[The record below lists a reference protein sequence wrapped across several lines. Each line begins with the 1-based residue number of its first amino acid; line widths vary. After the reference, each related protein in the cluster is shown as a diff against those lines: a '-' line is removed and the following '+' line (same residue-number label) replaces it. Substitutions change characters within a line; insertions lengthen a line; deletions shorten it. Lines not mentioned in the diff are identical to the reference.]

1 MGRGLVTFD
10 PGTLTR
16 KERKILRQVR
26 EEHSRSE
33 PVETPEVEELP
44 FLAIGDRLRSI
55 GRLNPP
61 PHVGTGWDFA
71 AANPFAASDLPQIVG
86 PVIGL
91 ERLSGGRAFVM
102 HPWNMYLSG
111 MVSSPNIL
119 VKGSLRRGKS
129 YIVKRLVTLLALFGV
144 YSINTSD
151 VKGEHGVV
159 AEALGGQVFKVGS
172 FGTDIRVNPLQAG
185 ERHFGE
191 SEEEHT
197 QRMLASRQQVLQLIA
212 TLLAPGS
219 RNLYP
224 AEKSILNWALG
235 EVIRE
240 TNDHP
245 TIRKVIEKIDSPEL
259 DTARGGKF
267 EKSMARDLVLMFD
280 LLIDGN
286 LSGMFEDEG
295 TIQLDPTSPYT
306 VFDTYAMEKRGDLA
320 LAITQT
326 ITNSWVQNMVSNK
339 ASGRRHLIIREEG
352 WRDMKTK
359 AALEAHEL
367 QLKLSG
373 EYGITMM
380 MIVHE
385 DGDFDTGGEE
395 ERNLAQKLLRGYA
408 NTITFYQNESTL
420 KRAVE
425 AGTLRQGEANLIKGF
440 GRGQFMFRAG
450 ERSYVIDGN
459 PTSTAWERDL
469 FDTDAAMR
477 QLGRDT
483 DSSTDTNVNSD
494 QPTGQKAAALMQGAT
509 V

>member
-10 PGTLTR
+10 PGTLSR
-16 KERKILRQVR
+16 KERKILREVH
-26 EEHSRSE
+26 EEHSRGE
-33 PVETPEVEELP
+33 PVVAPEVDELP
-44 FLAIGDRLRSI
+44 FLGMEDRFRSI
-55 GRLNPP
+55 ARLSPP

-86 PVIGL
+86 PVIGV
-91 ERLSGGRAFVM
+91 ERLSGGRGFVL
-102 HPWNMYLSG
+102 HPWNMYLAG

-129 YIVKRLVTLLALFGV
+129 FIVKRLVTLLALFGV

-172 FGTDIRVNPLQAG
+172 FGTDIRVNPLQTG

-191 SEEEHT
+191 SEAEHT
-197 QRMLASRQQVLQLIA
+197 HRMLASRQQVLQLIGA
-212 TLLAPGS
+212 LLSPGS

-224 AEKSILNWALG
+224 AEVAILNWALE

-245 TIRKVIEKIDSPEL
+245 TIRKVIEKVDSRALES
-259 DTARGGKF
+259 ARGGMF
-267 EKSMARDLVLMFD
+267 ERAMARDLVLMFD
-280 LLIDGN
+280 LLIRGN
-286 LSGMFEDEG
+286 LAGMFEDEG
-295 TIQLDPTSPYT
+295 TIQLDPESPYT

-320 LAITQT
+320 LSITQT
-326 ITNSWVQNMVSNK
+326 VTNSWVQNMVSNK
-339 ASGRRHLIIREEG
+339 ASGRRIAVLREEG

-373 EYGITMM
+373 EYGITMI

-420 KRAVE
+420 QRAVQ
-425 AGTLRQGEANLIKGF
+425 AGTLRHGEANLIKGF
-440 GRGQFMFRAG
+440 GRGEFMFRAG

-459 PTSTAWERDL
+459 PTTTEWERQL

-477 QLGRDT
+477 SLGRNPESAPDQSDGQEDDT
-483 DSSTDTNVNSD
+483 H
-494 QPTGQKAAALMQGAT
+494 MQGAT
-509 V
+509 E

>member
-1 MGRGLVTFD
+1 MGRSQVMFD

-26 EEHSRSE
+26 DEHTLGE
-33 PVETPEVEELP
+33 PASAPEIEELP
-44 FLAIGDRLRSI
+44 FLGMDDRFRSI
-55 GRLNPP
+55 PRLSPP

-71 AANPFAASDLPQIVG
+71 AANPFAAADLPQVQG
-86 PVIGL
+86 PVVGV
-91 ERLSGGRAFVM
+91 ERLSGGRGFIL
-102 HPWNMYLSG
+102 HPWHMYLLG

-129 YIVKRLVTLLALFGV
+129 FIVKRLVTLLALFNV

-191 SEEEHT
+191 SEAEHT
-197 QRMLASRQQVLQLIA
+197 QRMLASRQQVLQLIGA
-212 TLLAPGS
+212 LLAPGS
-219 RNLYP
+219 RNLFP
-224 AEKSILNWALG
+224 AEIAILNWALS

-245 TIRKVIEKIDSPEL
+245 TIRKVIQKIDSPEL
-259 DTARGGKF
+259 TTARGGMF

-280 LLIDGN
+280 LLLQGN

-295 TIQLDPTSPYT
+295 TIQLNPESPYT

-339 ASGRRHLIIREEG
+339 ASGRRHLVIREEG

-420 KRAVE
+420 KRAVQ
-425 AGTLRQGEANLIKGF
+425 AGTLRQGEANLIRGF
-440 GRGQFMFRAG
+440 GRGEFMFRAG

-459 PTSTAWERDL
+459 PTSTPWERQL

-477 QLGRDT
+477 HLGRDT
-483 DSSTDTNVNSD
+483 D
-494 QPTGQKAAALMQGAT
+494 KQGSQEDNT
-509 V
+509 HVQGESE